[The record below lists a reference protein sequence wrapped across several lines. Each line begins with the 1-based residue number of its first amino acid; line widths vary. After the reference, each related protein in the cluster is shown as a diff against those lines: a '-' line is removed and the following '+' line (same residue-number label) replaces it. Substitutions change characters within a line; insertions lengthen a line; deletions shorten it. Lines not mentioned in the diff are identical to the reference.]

1 MGKSILVCDHES
13 YPKPNDIIF
22 PQIKVN
28 ETEKFIKKIKG
39 TVFNPDKDLSKIV
52 WMYLIGDATGI
63 ACVTLETE

>member
-1 MGKSILVCDHES
+1 MGKSILACDHES
-13 YPKPNDIIF
+13 YPKPNAIIF

-28 ETEKFIKKIKG
+28 ETEKFKG